1 MDNLARGLARGRY
14 VARLAADAGDLHR
27 AQALRH
33 LCFHGRPGRDA
44 DDFDAACRH
53 VLIEDATTAELV
65 CCYRLLPLG
74 SGAEIGRSYSAQFYD
89 LAALAGFAGPVLE
102 LGRFCIHPDR
112 RDPDILRLAWG
123 AMTRV
128 VDGMGAEL
136 LFGCASFPGA
146 DADAHGEALA
156 LLRDRHLAPL
166 RWLPRVK
173 APRVVRFAQGLGG
186 LVPDVKRATL
196 QMPPLLR
203 TYLSM
208 GGWVSDHAVVDAEMN
223 TIHVFTGVEIG
234 AIPPARARA
243 LRLVAA
249 G

>member
-1 MDNLARGLARGRY
+1 MEALGKGRY
-14 VARLAADAGDLHR
+14 LARLAQDAGDLQR

-33 LCFHGRPGRDA
+33 LCFHGTPGL
-44 DDFDAACRH
+44 DFDAYDALCRH
-53 VLIEDATTAELV
+53 VLVEEVATGELV
-65 CCYRLLPLG
+65 CCYRLMPLD
-74 SGAEIGRSYSAQFYD
+74 SGADIDRSYSAQFYD
-89 LAALAGFAGPVLE
+89 LEALAGFAGPVLE
-102 LGRFCIHPDR
+102 LGRFCIRPDR

-136 LFGCASFPGA
+136 LFGCASFTGT
-146 DADAHGEALA
+146 DAETHAEALA
-156 LLRDRHLAPL
+156 LLRDRHLAPG

-173 APRVVRFAQGLGG
+173 APRVVRFAQSLAGR
-186 LVPDVKRATL
+186 VPEPKRAVL

-203 TYLSM
+203 TYLAM

-243 LRLVAA
+243 LRMVAA